1 MEYTTRKRMVEVEVE
16 VKIER
21 PASVLVTD
29 GEVDVWIPKS
39 LIGETSDVQG
49 EGDSGMLLI
58 PEWKAKDAGLI

>member
-21 PASVLVTD
+21 PASILVTD
-29 GEVDVWIPKS
+29 GDTEAWIPKS
-39 LIGETSDVQG
+39 LIGETSEVQG
-49 EGDSGMLLI
+49 ESDSGMLLI